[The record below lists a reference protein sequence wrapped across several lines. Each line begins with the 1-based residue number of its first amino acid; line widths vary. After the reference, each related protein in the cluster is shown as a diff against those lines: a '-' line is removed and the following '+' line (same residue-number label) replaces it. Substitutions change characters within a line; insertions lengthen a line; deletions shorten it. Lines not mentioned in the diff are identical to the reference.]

1 MVVLLLWL
9 KFLWFILRVV
19 KPTVP
24 LVMLVVVTT
33 SDKSVVVPEAFE
45 RILLTIPSTSPTSPS
60 LRIRLDMVAVLQSTH
75 HVVSTSRTHASNTIP
90 LVGEVPSTH

>member
-24 LVMLVVVTT
+24 LVMVVVTT
-33 SDKSVVVPEAFE
+33 SDKSVVVPEPFE